1 MEDKMQEETLLIV
14 DDEQDL
20 LAGLKGLH
28 EPELDCRILTAG
40 SAAEALA
47 TASREHVDVVL
58 TDIRMPDVNGLELL
72 EQLKKLDQQIAVLL
86 MTAYGSIDLAVEALR
101 KGAYD
106 FITKPLDEDRLFY
119 SLKNCLERQRLLK
132 QTATLQEKIRE
143 KEELN
148 NFVGSSPAL
157 QKVLNTIQ
165 LVAKTDMS
173 VLITGESG
181 TGKEL
186 AARTIHALSDR
197 RDRQMIAVNCPAIP
211 EAILESELFGYKKGA
226 FTNASQDKKG
236 LFEVAHKSTLFLDEI
251 GDLPLLLQTKL
262 LRVLQEKEIKP
273 LGDNVT
279 RKVDVRIV
287 ASTNQDLKSKMAK
300 GEFREDLYFRL
311 SELSI
316 EMPPL
321 RNMKDDIPILA
332 NHFLEIYKQ
341 QLKRPK
347 KWLSSAAMTK
357 LANAPWKGNVRELQN
372 VIKRSILLSPND
384 EILPEDIQLESEET
398 ECLVKNLDEIIS
410 KPYKDA
416 KSLIMKH
423 FATKYLTTYLEKT
436 RGNVTEA
443 AKISGL
449 ERQSFQHL
457 MRKYNIKSEN
467 FRK

>member
-1 MEDKMQEETLLIV
+1 MQEETLLIV

-20 LAGLKGLH
+20 LAGLKRLL
-28 EPELDCRILTAG
+28 EPELDCHILTAS
-40 SAAEALA
+40 SAEEALA
-47 TASREHVDVVL
+47 IAAKKEVDVVL
-58 TDIRMPDVNGLELL
+58 TDIRMPDIDGLELL
-72 EQLKKLDQQIAVLL
+72 EHLKKLDQQIAVLL

-106 FITKPLDEDRLFY
+106 FITKPLDEDRLFH

-132 QTATLQEKIRE
+132 KTATLQEKIRE
-143 KEELN
+143 REELN

-157 QKVLNTIQ
+157 QKVLNTIR

-197 RDRQMIAVNCPAIP
+197 REREMVAVNCPAIP

-236 LFEVAHKSTLFLDEI
+236 LFEVAHKGTLFLDEI

-321 RNMKDDIPILA
+321 RKIKDDIPILA

-341 QLKRPK
+341 QLKRPD
-347 KWLSSAAMTK
+347 KWLSPAAMTK

-372 VIKRSILLSPND
+372 VIKRSILLSPHD
-384 EILPEDIQLESEET
+384 EIRPEDIQLESEDS
-398 ECLVKNLDEIIS
+398 ECLVKDLDEIIS

-416 KSLIMKH
+416 KSLIMEH
-423 FATKYLTTYLEKT
+423 FTTKYIATHLEKT
-436 RGNVTEA
+436 GGNVTEA
-443 AKISGL
+443 ARIAGL

-457 MRKYNIKSEN
+457 MRKYNIRSED